1 MARRPGTAARVTLS
15 WPAVRGQW
23 FGAGDS
29 WPAPSHAVPA
39 IGAGSPPPFCLA
51 LDPRPDGSV
60 QLGFVAGASIATDP
74 DVTDITSHGGWRN
87 YLASVA
93 AGH

>member
-1 MARRPGTAARVTLS
+1 LLKSGGDTPLPALVRTPSSGARIEVES
-15 WPAVRGQW
+15 WSV
-23 FGAGDS
+23 
-29 WPAPSHAVPA
+29 PSAAVPA
-39 IGAGSPPPFCLA
+39 ILAGSSPSICLGQVTLA
-51 LDPRPDGSV
+51 DGSV

-74 DVTDITSHGGWRN
+74 DVTDITSHGGWRS